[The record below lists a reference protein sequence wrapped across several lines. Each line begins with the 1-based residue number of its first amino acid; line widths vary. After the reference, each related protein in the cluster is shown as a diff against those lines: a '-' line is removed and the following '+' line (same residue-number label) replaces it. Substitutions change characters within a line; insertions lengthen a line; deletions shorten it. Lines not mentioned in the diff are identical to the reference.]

1 MGISTTSLSLKKLL
15 KKEKFFASIV
25 CSPTNFH
32 IQQGILLAK
41 NNIHI
46 LMEKPLCNNLQGSK
60 KLEKILKK
68 NKVFFMIA
76 YIFRFNPMIEKVK
89 NLIKKNLSEKFYM
102 LGVSF
107 LNICQI
113 GIPGKIIEIFI
124 WQKRVWVEDQY

>member
-1 MGISTTSLSLKKLL
+1 
-15 KKEKFFASIV
+15 
-25 CSPTNFH
+25 
-32 IQQGILLAK
+32 
-41 NNIHI
+41 
-46 LMEKPLCNNLQGSK
+46 
-60 KLEKILKK
+60 
-68 NKVFFMIA
+68 MIA